1 MADILKYVQAP
12 LMIAVLLF
20 ATACSDDGPKI
31 EEMTPEQINLMGQSQ
46 LRSGDAKEAA
56 RTFSEI
62 ERLYPYSELVRLG
75 LIQSAESHYLARN
88 YTQSRS
94 TAQRFLD
101 IYPNDVHAPRAQDLV
116 ARSYYDD
123 LDERG
128 LDGRNARLAWLEFKK
143 VVDNYPNSEFAQ
155 SARLKMDLVVDRL
168 AAREMAVGRFYLS
181 HAHYAAAIRRF
192 QRVVD
197 NTYLREIDVTPEDS
211 DETVSLY
218 DVASE
223 QATNYVPEALHRQVD
238 AYLSLGLEGEAR
250 DTAAVLGHNYPNS
263 EWYADTYALFD
274 ESGIVQEPPKERF
287 GTASE
292 LYRRTFLGEWM

>member
-1 MADILKYVQAP
+1 
-12 LMIAVLLF
+12 MIAVLLF

-31 EEMTPEQINLMGQSQ
+31 EEMTPEQINRMGQLQ

-56 RTFSEI
+56 STFAEI
-62 ERLYPYSELVRLG
+62 ERLYPYSEWVRLG
-75 LIQSAESHYLARN
+75 LIQSAESHHLARN
-88 YTQSRS
+88 FTESRT

-101 IYPNDVHAPRAQDLV
+101 FYPNDVHAPRAQDLV

-128 LDGRNARLAWLEFKK
+128 LDGRNARLAWLEFNK

-168 AAREMAVGRFYLS
+168 AAREMTVGRYYLS
-181 HAHYAAAIRRF
+181 HAHYGAAIKRF

-197 NTYLREIDVTPEDS
+197 STYLREIDVTPEDS
-211 DETVSLY
+211 DERISLF
-218 DVASE
+218 DVASN
-223 QATNYVPEALHRQVD
+223 QATNYVPEALYRQVD

-250 DTAAVLGHNYPNS
+250 DIAAVLGHNYLNS
-263 EWYADTYALFD
+263 DWYIEAYALFD
-274 ESGIVQEPPKERF
+274 ESGVLQEPPKERF
-287 GTASE
+287 GAAGE